1 MSLFNSN
8 EKSYLEIRNRSG
20 KSRVWLP
27 MMYMKQNGLA
37 VNSKELTKFYVI
49 GKNIVRQIA
58 PNCDAKKK
66 G

>member
-1 MSLFNSN
+1 
-8 EKSYLEIRNRSG
+8 
-20 KSRVWLP
+20 

-37 VNSKELTKFYVI
+37 VNSEELTKFYVI